1 MNDFSTGL
9 DVFMLFVGIGL
20 LAYVLT
26 ALLVP
31 KTISVRKGQNDR
43 SRIGK

>member
-20 LAYVLT
+20 LAYCMTMVLI
-26 ALLVP
+26 P
-31 KTISVRKGQNDR
+31 KKESVRWIRK
-43 SRIGK
+43 K